1 MLTNVVVIITSDWQ
15 PSEDDNIPPPLWR
28 EEYEYHT
35 TTVEDQMPD
44 TNLGMEDL
52 EDTAANINVV
62 LTAGQHSRHNMAR
75 PSPTPSHLDHCCCQ
89 PDQDTSIRRAP
100 VLGPSSR
107 APIMDML
114 NNIVMLIFI
123 ICFRSAFQ
131 YISQCFPVFNLS
143 VSDMVAERLRLR
155 EGMIAI

>member
-1 MLTNVVVIITSDWQ
+1 MS
-15 PSEDDNIPPPLWR
+15 
-28 EEYEYHT
+28 HT
-35 TTVEDQMPD
+35 TTVEEQMPD
-44 TNLGMEDL
+44 TNLGKEDL

-75 PSPTPSHLDHCCCQ
+75 PSPTPPHSDHRCCQ
-89 PDQDTSIRRAP
+89 PEQDTSIRRAP

-107 APIMDML
+107 APIMNML
-114 NNIVMLIFI
+114 NNIVMLIFV

>member
-1 MLTNVVVIITSDWQ
+1 MQGSEHLGIIPGSHLMLRLRQKSKISFVSSSLCDGFCSQTQLCFVSC
-15 PSEDDNIPPPLWR
+15 
-28 EEYEYHT
+28 
-35 TTVEDQMPD
+35 
-44 TNLGMEDL
+44 
-52 EDTAANINVV
+52 INVV